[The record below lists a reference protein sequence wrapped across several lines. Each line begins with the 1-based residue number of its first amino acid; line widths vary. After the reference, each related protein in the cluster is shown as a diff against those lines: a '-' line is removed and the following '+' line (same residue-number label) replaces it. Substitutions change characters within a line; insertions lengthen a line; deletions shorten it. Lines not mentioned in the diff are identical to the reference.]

1 MISWATP
8 WALFLLIPVGLLV
21 FRRRWV
27 GVHTLSV
34 ARLDTIESSVSIRR
48 LLAWVPGWLEV
59 IGLGLLVLALA
70 RPQTTKTDTVV
81 DSEGLDIIL
90 AIDTSG
96 SMRESD
102 LRYGGVTSD
111 RLAVSKAVVEEFIAG
126 RPHDRIGVVT
136 FGEQAFTLAPLTL
149 DHGTLTQLLTGVQIG
164 IAGAQG
170 TAIGTALSVSAK
182 RLKDLDAPDKVIIL
196 LTDGRNN
203 AGRVAPIEAAEASAA
218 LGIRIYTVGVGDRG
232 RGLRHLLMPGEGIDE
247 QGLSAIADMTGGKF
261 FHATSGATLR
271 DIYQTID
278 ELEPSPAE
286 VRQLVDRQEQYRMF
300 AVPGLCLLTLQLLL
314 SGTWMRRGP

>member
-1 MISWATP
+1 MISWAAP
-8 WALFLLIPVGLLV
+8 WAFLLLIPVGLLV
-21 FRRRWV
+21 IRRRWV
-27 GVHTLSV
+27 GVHRLRV
-34 ARLDTIESSVSIRR
+34 ARLNTLDAGSSVRR
-48 LLAWVPGWLEV
+48 WFAWLPGLLELV
-59 IGLGLLVLALA
+59 GLTLLVLALA
-70 RPQTTKTDTVV
+70 RPQTTETDTVV
-81 DSEGLDIIL
+81 DSEGLDIML

-111 RLAVSKAVVEEFIAG
+111 RLSVSKAVVEEFIEG

-149 DHGTLTQLLTGVQIG
+149 DHGTLTQLLSGVQIG

-170 TAIGTALSVSAK
+170 TAIGTALAVSAK
-182 RLKDLDAPDKVIIL
+182 RLKDLDAPDRVIIL

-203 AGRVAPIEAAEASAA
+203 AGRVAPLEAAEAAAA
-218 LGIRIYTVGVGDRG
+218 LGIRIYAVGVGERAG
-232 RGLRHLLMPGEGIDE
+232 GIRQLLIRGEGIDE
-247 QGLSAIADMTGGKF
+247 QGLSALAETTGGKF

-271 DIYQTID
+271 DIYATID

-286 VRQLVDRQEQYRMF
+286 VRQLVDRQERFRWF
-300 AVPGLCLLTLQLLL
+300 AVPGLCLLSLQLWLG
-314 SGTWMRRGP
+314 GTWMRRGP